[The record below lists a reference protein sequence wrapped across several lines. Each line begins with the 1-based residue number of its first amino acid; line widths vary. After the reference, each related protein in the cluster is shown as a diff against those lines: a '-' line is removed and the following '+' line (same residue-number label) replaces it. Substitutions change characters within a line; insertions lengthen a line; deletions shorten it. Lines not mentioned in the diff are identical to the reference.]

1 MESLYRKYRPK
12 TFEDVVGQQHVVS
25 TLEHAVLEGK
35 TSHAYLF
42 CGPRGTGKTTMARIL
57 AKALM
62 CEKGPGHLPDGT
74 CEQCTL
80 IAEGEHPDVYE
91 LDAASRT
98 GVDNVRE
105 EIISRVGY
113 APVRGS
119 YKVYIIDE
127 VHMLT
132 TAAFNALLK
141 TLEEPPSHVVFVL
154 CTTDP
159 QKVPATILSRVQRF
173 DFHPIAADEMLAH
186 LESVCES
193 EGFTYEPAAL
203 ELVVRHA
210 RGGMRDALSSL
221 EQLSVFGSGS
231 ITLALTRDMLG
242 EVSSSTLHVTAKALA
257 ERDVPTLFSTVA
269 SLVDAG
275 RDLLQ
280 FTRELAAHLR
290 DVYVV
295 AAVGPKPGVV
305 TATTEELEVLGS
317 EASEFGSVDRLARAL
332 MVIGDASSEMRTA
345 TNQRLV
351 LEIALTRIA
360 RPKSDL
366 TLESLA
372 DRVSSLEARLSL
384 LGEGV
389 PVAAVAQPLGAP
401 GQQASAGE
409 RGPQAAAPANPASAA
424 AQTASTPAA
433 PEARRVEHRVAPPS
447 APYAHPW
454 ERGQEAPAGGSPAP
468 QVRPAK
474 PATVPAA
481 PTNPQPA
488 AANALRAQAQRE
500 APRQVPPAPA
510 PSRKPQAPKPQ
521 TSKPNATSSSSA
533 YPAVTDPGELQR
545 RWKQVVE
552 GLLAK
557 DPPRG
562 SLLMQSTAMQDDG
575 EHLLVNLPK
584 GSGFAVKMLDR
595 KDVRTVVDRAVA
607 EVFGYRSINYV
618 EASLAGAD
626 IARARR
632 SAPAAPKKTPVAPQP
647 QQAPRPVPS
656 VPAPAPAPVSV
667 PAAAPPAQASA
678 PAQSGYAMPWDDE
691 AVPYDDASAVSY
703 DEEAQEA
710 AFAAPVVPEPS
721 PSSVG
726 GATAPDPAPAPP
738 RQEATPVPSPAP
750 VKSAAPSPAPTP
762 AADPVSPAAAT
773 APPATTANGEPLP
786 QDVDRLMQMLTSVF
800 GDGVTVSVEH
810 PDGAGGDS
818 GSESGSDAG
827 GEGLSPDSYG
837 DED

>member
-62 CEKGPGHLPDGT
+62 CEKAPGHLPDGT

-305 TATTEELEVLGS
+305 TATTEELEALGS

-332 MVIGDASSEMRTA
+332 MVMGDASSEMRTA

-351 LEIALTRIA
+351 LEIALARIA

-372 DRVSSLEARLSL
+372 DRVSSLEERIAS

-389 PVAAVAQPLGAP
+389 PVAAVAQPRQAS
-401 GQQASAGE
+401 GQQAPAGE
-409 RGPQAAAPANPASAA
+409 RKLQGAAPASPAPAA
-424 AQTASTPAA
+424 AQPVPAA
-433 PEARRVEHRVAPPS
+433 PEAHRVEHRVAPPS
-447 APYAHPW
+447 APFAHPW
-454 ERGQEAPAGGSPAP
+454 ERGQEQRPAGGSPAT
-468 QVRPAK
+468 QQRPAE
-474 PATVPAA
+474 PAPAPAA
-481 PTNPQPA
+481 PAPSQPA
-488 AANALRAQAQRE
+488 PTRAPRPQAQRE

-510 PSRKPQAPKPQ
+510 PSPKSQAPRPQAPKPQ
-521 TSKPNATSSSSA
+521 ATPSSSA

-562 SLLMQSTAMQDDG
+562 SLLMQSSAMQDDG

-632 SAPAAPKKTPVAPQP
+632 QAPASPRQAPVAPQP
-647 QQAPRPVPS
+647 QQAPRPVPP
-656 VPAPAPAPVSV
+656 VPAPAPSPAPVPV
-667 PAAAPPAQASA
+667 AEPTTQASA
-678 PAQSGYAMPWDDE
+678 PAQPGYAMPWDDE

-710 AFAAPVVPEPS
+710 TFAAPAAHAPMAS
-721 PSSVG
+721 PVG
-726 GATAPDPAPAPP
+726 GATAPAPAPVPP
-738 RQEATPVPSPAP
+738 RQEAAPAPAPAP
-750 VKSAAPSPAPTP
+750 VQAAAPSPAPVP
-762 AADPVSPAAAT
+762 ASAADPVPSASPAASAG
-773 APPATTANGEPLP
+773 GEPLP
-786 QDVDRLMQMLTSVF
+786 QDVDRLMQMLTNVF

-810 PDGAGGDS
+810 PDGAGGDT
-818 GSESGSDAG
+818 GSESGGDTG

>member
-305 TATTEELEVLGS
+305 TATNEELEALGS

-332 MVIGDASSEMRTA
+332 MVMGDASSEMRTA

-351 LEIALTRIA
+351 LEIALARIA

-372 DRVSSLEARLSL
+372 DRVSSLEERIAS

-389 PVAAVAQPLGAP
+389 PVAAVAQPRQAS
-401 GQQASAGE
+401 GQQAPAGE
-409 RGPQAAAPANPASAA
+409 RKPQGAAPASPVPAA
-424 AQTASTPAA
+424 AQPVPAA
-433 PEARRVEHRVAPPS
+433 TEAHRVEHRVAPLS
-447 APYAHPW
+447 APIAHPW
-454 ERGQEAPAGGSPAP
+454 GRGQEQRPASGSPAT
-468 QVRPAK
+468 QQRPAE
-474 PATVPAA
+474 PAPAPVAPAPLQPVPAQA
-481 PTNPQPA
+481 PRP
-488 AANALRAQAQRE
+488 QAQRE
-500 APRQVPPAPA
+500 APRQVPPTPA
-510 PSRKPQAPKPQ
+510 PSPKPQAPKPQ
-521 TSKPNATSSSSA
+521 APKPQSTPSSSA

-562 SLLMQSTAMQDDG
+562 SLLMQSSAMQDDG

-632 SAPAAPKKTPVAPQP
+632 QAPASPRQAPVAPQP
-647 QQAPRPVPS
+647 QQAPRPVPP
-656 VPAPAPAPVSV
+656 VPAPAPSPAPVPV
-667 PAAAPPAQASA
+667 AEPTTQASA
-678 PAQSGYAMPWDDE
+678 PAQPGYAMPWDDE

-710 AFAAPVVPEPS
+710 TFAAPAAPAPMAS
-721 PSSVG
+721 PVG
-726 GATAPDPAPAPP
+726 GATAPAPAPVPP
-738 RQEATPVPSPAP
+738 RQEAAPASAPAP
-750 VKSAAPSPAPTP
+750 VQAAAPSPAPVP
-762 AADPVSPAAAT
+762 ASAADPVPSASPAASAG
-773 APPATTANGEPLP
+773 GEPLP
-786 QDVDRLMQMLTSVF
+786 QDVDRLMQMLTNVF

-810 PDGAGGDS
+810 PDGAGGDT
-818 GSESGSDAG
+818 GSESGGDTG